1 MKEKLLRL
9 RQYLKSTDGI
19 AVAFS
24 GGVDSSFLV
33 AVAAGE
39 LGDKAIAITA
49 KSAAFPVREY
59 ELAKGL
65 AAQYGI
71 RHITVEFDELSVE
84 GFRKNPKDRCYHCKR
99 AIFSKIKEEAHNN
112 GIEIVCDGSNVDDL
126 SDYRPG
132 MKALTELGIVSPL
145 KEAGLTKQEIRLL
158 SKEMGIKIW
167 DMPAYA
173 CLASR
178 IPYNEE
184 ITREKLKMVELAEQY
199 LMDLGFKQVR
209 VRCHDSLARI
219 EVLPEDRH
227 RFFNTDFMDNVARN
241 VRSFGFNYVTLDLN
255 GYRMGS
261 LNETI
266 K

>member
-1 MKEKLLRL
+1 MTDKLVKL
-9 RQYLKSTDGI
+9 RQYIKSTGGI
-19 AVAFS
+19 AIAFS

-33 AVAAGE
+33 AVAAKE

-65 AAQYGI
+65 AAEYGI
-71 RHITVEFDELSVE
+71 RHITVEFDEMSVE
-84 GFRKNPKDRCYHCKR
+84 GFRKNPKDRCYHCKK
-99 AIFSKIKEEAHNN
+99 AIFSRIKQEAHNN

-132 MKALTELGIVSPL
+132 MRALSELSIVSPL
-145 KEAGLTKQEIRLL
+145 REAGLTKQEIRRL

-178 IPYNEE
+178 IPYDEE
-184 ITREKLKMVELAEQY
+184 ITRDKLKMVELAEQY
-199 LMDLGFKQVR
+199 LMDLGFKQIR
-209 VRCHDSLARI
+209 VRCHNYLARI
-219 EVLPEDRH
+219 EVLPQDRH
-227 RFFNTDFMDNVARN
+227 RFFDTDFMDNVARN
-241 VRSFGFNYVTLDLN
+241 VKGFGFSYVTLDLS

-266 K
+266 